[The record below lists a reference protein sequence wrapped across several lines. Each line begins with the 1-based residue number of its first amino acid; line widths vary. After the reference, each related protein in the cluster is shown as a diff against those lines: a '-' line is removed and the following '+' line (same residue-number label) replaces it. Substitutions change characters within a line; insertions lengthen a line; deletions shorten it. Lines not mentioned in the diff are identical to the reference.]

1 VPRWKCR
8 GWSRWTARLRQRCGV
23 KGGCTKGGG
32 EGAVSA
38 LREAMAWHR
47 GGWHRWRWRRR
58 GVGVD
63 GGDDDIEGGGGK
75 SGSLT
80 AQNQIFTMS

>member
-1 VPRWKCR
+1 V
-8 GWSRWTARLRQRCGV
+8 SREAALREAVKVRCPH
-23 KGGCTKGGG
+23 
-32 EGAVSA
+32 